1 VTLAL
6 TQAEPDLGAIFEEHF
21 DYVWDSLRRLGT
33 HPADLEDLVH
43 EVFLRLHA
51 RLGDYDG
58 SRPVRPWLFGFAFR
72 VASEHRRLARHRVE
86 ILDGETEAV
95 DPARPADE
103 GVHAGEE
110 RALVE
115 QALARVDLDQR
126 AVLLMHD
133 VEEVPIPQ
141 VARELGIPV
150 NTAYSR
156 LRLGRESF
164 AAAVARVRK
173 ARGSR

>member
-1 VTLAL
+1 VTPALAR
-6 TQAEPDLGAIFEEHF
+6 TEADLGTLFEEQF

-33 HPADLEDLVH
+33 RPADLEDLVH
-43 EVFLRLHA
+43 EVFLRVHG
-51 RLGDYDG
+51 RLSEYDG

-72 VASEHRRLARHRVE
+72 VASEHRRLARHRIEV
-86 ILDGETEAV
+86 LDSSSEAV
-95 DPARPADE
+95 DPGRPADE

-133 VEEVPIPQ
+133 VDEVPIPQ

-164 AAAVARVRK
+164 ASAVARLQK
-173 ARGSR
+173 ARSR